1 MSLFY
6 RRKCLTSIVECGRVN
21 RRAYS
26 HPDSR
31 LCDCY
36 SFDLYFIHL
45 FDHSFS
51 CMLFPV
57 PVGLQLQLES
67 LNPANVS
74 QSTLVVTTTATQS
87 PTQTT
92 PTTSSSAP
100 TTSSQSTWTPVTSIV
115 TLPGQTQVSTV
126 VITPSSSPTN
136 TATSSPLGQG
146 ASNTVGG
153 KGLSKGAVAGLAVGI
168 ALGVTALASAIIFL
182 LWRRMKK
189 RSAEAEA
196 AAGMTPEMAH
206 NSPPGSVSRHTSQ
219 MSQSGLLGKAPTL
232 NTRNLSN
239 GTTSNISPGSGNR
252 RSLGADQ
259 RLDAHHPI
267 YLNAYHNNSG
277 VSLEDNADYSRKI
290 LSVRN
295 PDSED

>member
-1 MSLFY
+1 
-6 RRKCLTSIVECGRVN
+6 
-21 RRAYS
+21 
-26 HPDSR
+26 
-31 LCDCY
+31 
-36 SFDLYFIHL
+36 
-45 FDHSFS
+45 
-51 CMLFPV
+51 MLFPV
-57 PVGLQLQLES
+57 PVGLQLQLAPS
-67 LNPANVS
+67 NSANVA
-74 QSTLVVTTTATQS
+74 QSTFVVTTTATQS
-87 PTQTT
+87 LTSTT
-92 PTTSSSAP
+92 PSSSSTTSGTTTASSMS
-100 TTSSQSTWTPVTSIV
+100 TSPPVTSII

-126 VITPSSSPTN
+126 VITPSSSPTS
-136 TATSSPLGQG
+136 AASSPLGQG
-146 ASNTVGG
+146 ATRTGG
-153 KGLSKGAVAGLAVGI
+153 GNGLSKGAVAGLAVGVV
-168 ALGVTALASAIIFL
+168 LGVTLLASAIIFL

-189 RSAEAEA
+189 RTAEAEA
-196 AAGMTPEMAH
+196 TAVSPEMAS

-239 GTTSNISPGSGNR
+239 GASATSNISPGSGNR

-267 YLNAYHNNSG
+267 YLNPYHNHSG